1 MYLEEDSS
9 IEERL
14 YAQELGW
21 KVLDYIKKCNLYE
34 LPAQVDS
41 DALTVIEEIKAVLD
55 DLTLDEPT
63 CFLRIDMIVKIFYY
77 NNLKTERHWELK

>member
-21 KVLDYIKKCNLYE
+21 KVLDY
-34 LPAQVDS
+34 
-41 DALTVIEEIKAVLD
+41 
-55 DLTLDEPT
+55 
-63 CFLRIDMIVKIFYY
+63 VKIFYY
-77 NNLKTERHWELK
+77 NNLKTERHWELE